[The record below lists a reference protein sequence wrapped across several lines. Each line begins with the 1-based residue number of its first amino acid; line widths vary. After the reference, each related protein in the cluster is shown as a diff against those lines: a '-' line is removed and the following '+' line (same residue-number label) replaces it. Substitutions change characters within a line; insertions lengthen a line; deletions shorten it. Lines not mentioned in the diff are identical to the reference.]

1 MTLINITRSALKSQA
16 VRSTLG
22 ERVFDLFGELNAKPD
37 KDEDGNIID
46 WVIGAGKR
54 LTGFVLGGVKSW
66 LSSIVGGLGSFVRW
80 ALTGVVRL
88 ASFNWNAADA
98 EIGRMMHANNL
109 AMAAA
114 LGDLVGGG
122 AVWLATIGIA
132 GVAALKFP
140 VLGGK
145 IALELAEEGAEEIRA
160 KVINCVNQAGN
171 SLSQN
176 ALLWTYL
183 QGRRAWRKA
192 LGMPP
197 EVKEGAEP
205 WILSEKIE
213 QWIESIPDDLIR
225 TFVDSAVESAAE
237 AILEAGFVISY
248 AIDDYYASA
257 KLAQEAQFGEER
269 TLKVTPD
276 KRVDQE
282 FITLTGPQTLIQQ
295 NVQTA
300 LTTHRWIHNRDVGH
314 IVGQPAEDWLR
325 AGMQRRK
332 LTIVF
337 KSKAEPPWSG
347 GTERVKEVSY
357 TIPEPDTGLTWQ
369 RIKTAAKPFNW
380 GKYRAT
386 ANLDNGRQ
394 MAVYGATPVDA
405 EDKLKELLPLST
417 GQLLTLS
424 VSEEKDRHVNLKKE
438 VTRMYPA
445 YATLLIRR
453 STAELTGTNDL
464 SGNNYKEDHI
474 RIELWPDTE
483 PEGIPPLL

>member
-1 MTLINITRSALKSQA
+1 MSKIQVVKRLLKSQT
-16 VRSTLG
+16 VRELIG
-22 ERVFDLFGELNAKPD
+22 ERTFDLFSELTKNPEE
-37 KDEDGNIID
+37 DEDGNPIS
-46 WVIGAGKR
+46 WLIGAGAR
-54 LTGFVLGGVKSW
+54 LVGFVLGGLARS
-66 LSSIVGGLGSFVRW
+66 G
-80 ALTGVVRL
+80 ALLLLRAAKFILLELPLRLVV
-88 ASFNWNAADA
+88 FNWNASDSQINAWMKGNT
-98 EIGRMMHANNL
+98 ESI
-109 AMAAA
+109 AAA
-114 LGDLVGGG
+114 LGRLIGGG
-122 AVWLATIGIA
+122 GVWLVTIGLA
-132 GVAALKFP
+132 TGAALKFP

-145 IALELAEEGAEEIRA
+145 VALALAEEGGEEIRA
-160 KVINCVNQAGN
+160 YLQNFVQQAGTA
-171 SLSQN
+171 LRDN
-176 ALLWTYL
+176 AVLFTYL
-183 QGRRAWRKA
+183 QSRRAFRKA
-192 LGMPP
+192 AGLPP
-197 EVKEGAEP
+197 SVADNAEP
-205 WILSEKIE
+205 WTIADATGDVIEKIPF
-213 QWIESIPDDLIR
+213 IGDLLR
-225 TFVDSAVESAAE
+225 TLLESALEE
-237 AILEAGFVISY
+237 AGEALLEAGYVISY
-248 AIDDYYASA
+248 ALDDYYQSA
-257 KLAQEAQFGEER
+257 RLANQATFGEQR
-269 TLKVTPD
+269 TVKVVPD
-276 KRVDQE
+276 KRLDQE

-314 IVGQPAEDWLR
+314 IVGQPAEDWVR

-357 TIPEPDTGLTWQ
+357 TIPEPDVGLTWQ
-369 RIKTAAKPFNW
+369 RIKTAANPFNW

-394 MAVYGATPVDA
+394 MAIYGATPAEA

-417 GQLLTLS
+417 GKLLTLS

-453 STAELTGTNDL
+453 STAEMTGTNDL

-474 RIELWPDTE
+474 RLELWPDTE